1 MEDDR
6 KRLKSI
12 YRGMKSRCY
21 NKNSINY
28 KYYGGKGVI
37 ICEDW
42 LSSFE
47 NFYEWAISNG
57 YNKELTIDR
66 IHSEKGYSPDNCK
79 WSTKK
84 EQCYNR
90 SMSVKLTLNGKTMY
104 LTQWAEEL
112 NIDKKILSWRYNN
125 GWSDEEIL
133 TRPRDYK
140 ENKLTLNGE
149 THSIS
154 EWSRITGIKVATI
167 SYRVRK
173 GWSDEEILTRPTDY
187 KESKLTLNEET
198 HSMSKWSKITG
209 INASTISARIRD
221 GWSVEDALTKN
232 SNDREIKITY
242 NNKTKTLKEW
252 AEYLGVPKLRLN
264 NRRNKGWTDE
274 EIIEGKRRKQL

>member
-66 IHSEKGYSPDNCK
+66 IYPNEGYNPRNCK

-84 EQCYNR
+84 EQSYNR
-90 SMSVKLTLNGKTMY
+90 SMSVKLTYNGKTMY
-104 LTQWAEEL
+104 LTEWAEEL
-112 NIDKKILSWRYNN
+112 NIDKKTLSWRYRN

-140 ENKLTLNGE
+140 ESKLTLNGE
-149 THSIS
+149 THSMS
-154 EWSRITGIKVATI
+154 EWGRITGINV
-167 SYRVRK
+167 
-173 GWSDEEILTRPTDY
+173 
-187 KESKLTLNEET
+187 
-198 HSMSKWSKITG
+198 
-209 INASTISARIRD
+209 STISARIRD
-221 GWSVEDALTKN
+221 GWSVEDALTKS

-274 EIIEGKRRKQL
+274 EIIEGKRRK

>member
-66 IHSEKGYSPDNCK
+66 ICPNEGYNPRNCK

-84 EQCYNR
+84 EQSYNR
-90 SMSVKLTLNGKTMY
+90 SMSVKLTYNGKTMY
-104 LTQWAEEL
+104 LTEWAEEL
-112 NIDKKILSWRYNN
+112 NIDKKTLSWRYRN

-140 ENKLTLNGE
+140 ESKLTLNGE
-149 THSIS
+149 THSMS

-167 SYRVRK
+167 SYRMK
-173 GWSDEEILTRPTDY
+173 
-187 KESKLTLNEET
+187 K
-198 HSMSKWSKITG
+198 
-209 INASTISARIRD
+209 
-221 GWSVEDALTKN
+221 GWSVEDALTK
-232 SNDREIKITY
+232 SPNDREIKITH
-242 NNKTKTLKEW
+242 NKETRTLTEW
-252 AEYLGVPKLRLN
+252 AKMLDVPKTRLS
-264 NRRNKGWTDE
+264 NRYSRGWTDE
-274 EIIEGKRRKQL
+274 EIIIGKRRN

>member
-66 IHSEKGYSPDNCK
+66 IYPNEGYNPRNCK

-84 EQCYNR
+84 EQSYNR
-90 SMSVKLTLNGKTMY
+90 SMSVKLTYNGKTMY

-112 NIDKKILSWRYNN
+112 NIDKKTLSWRYRN

-140 ENKLTLNGE
+140 ESKLTLNGE
-149 THSIS
+149 THSMS
-154 EWSRITGIKVATI
+154 KWGRITGINV
-167 SYRVRK
+167 
-173 GWSDEEILTRPTDY
+173 
-187 KESKLTLNEET
+187 
-198 HSMSKWSKITG
+198 
-209 INASTISARIRD
+209 STISARIRD
-221 GWSVEDALTKN
+221 GWSVEDALTKS

-274 EIIEGKRRKQL
+274 EIIEGKRRK